1 MLRPSEND
9 IWQVLDGKDSR
20 AAEKVAVWLSSEE
33 GMNWIS
39 DNSDEIFRKLT
50 ESESEVDV
58 PTEEMLEN
66 IHRQIR
72 MLIRKRKLRRIVS
85 VAAAVLLPVM
95 FISVFWININ
105 SRVGNILFAS
115 SETVSESAVL
125 GERKV
130 VVFQDGTKV
139 YLNAG
144 SKLSYPSFWTL
155 SDRDVKL
162 EGEAF
167 FQVEKNP
174 KRPFVVDMNGVS
186 LTVYGTRFNAKA
198 YPQDDAVEVIL
209 FDGDV
214 VFNAVGKDYDM
225 EPSEQL
231 AYSRSTGNV
240 EIISL
245 KSPNDQILWTENVI
259 MFRNNTLREIAEV
272 LSRWYNV
279 KFEVEDELLYSRTF
293 TLKTDHQPLHVLL
306 EEMEY
311 VSDLHF
317 ELKENIVKVVR
328 KKK

>member
-85 VAAAVLLPVM
+85 VAAAVLLPVL

-144 SKLSYPSFWTL
+144 SKLSYPSFWSL

-245 KSPNDQILWTENVI
+245 KSPDDQILWTENVI
-259 MFRNNTLREIAEV
+259 MFRNNTLREIADV

-279 KFEVEDELLYSRTF
+279 SFVMEDELLYSRTF

-317 ELKENIVKVVR
+317 EVDGNVVKVTQ

>member
-95 FISVFWININ
+95 FISLFWININ

-144 SKLSYPSFWTL
+144 SKLSYPSFWSL

-245 KSPNDQILWTENVI
+245 KSPDDQILWTENVI
-259 MFRNNTLREIAEV
+259 MFRNNTLREIADV

-279 KFEVEDELLYSRTF
+279 SFVMEDELLYSRTF

-317 ELKENIVKVVR
+317 EVDGNVVKVTQ

>member
-20 AAEKVAVWLSSEE
+20 TAEKVAVWLSSEE

-85 VAAAVLLPVM
+85 VAAAVLLPVL

-317 ELKENIVKVVR
+317 EVDGNVVKVTQ

>member
-33 GMNWIS
+33 GLNWIS

-58 PTEEMLEN
+58 STEEMLEN

-72 MLIRKRKLRRIVS
+72 MLIRKRKLRRIAS

-95 FISVFWININ
+95 FISLFWININ

-115 SETVSESAVL
+115 SETVSESAAL

-155 SDRDVKL
+155 SERDVKL

-198 YPQDDAVEVIL
+198 YPHDDMVTVIL

-214 VFNAVGKDYDM
+214 VFNASGNEYDL

-231 AYSRSTGNV
+231 EYSRSSGNV

-245 KSPNDQILWTENVI
+245 ESPDDQILWTKNVI
-259 MFRNNTLREIAEV
+259 MFRNNTLREIADV

-279 KFEVEDELLYSRTF
+279 SFVMEDELLYSRTF

-317 ELKENIVKVVR
+317 EVDGNVVKVTQN
-328 KKK
+328 KK

>member
-20 AAEKVAVWLSSEE
+20 TAEKVAVWLSSEE

-85 VAAAVLLPVM
+85 VAAAVLLPVL

-144 SKLSYPSFWTL
+144 SKLSYPSIWTL

-245 KSPNDQILWTENVI
+245 KSPDDQILWTENVI
-259 MFRNNTLREIAEV
+259 MFRNNTLREIADV

-279 KFEVEDELLYSRTF
+279 SFVMEDELLYSRTF

-317 ELKENIVKVVR
+317 EVDGNVVKVTQ

>member
-85 VAAAVLLPVM
+85 VAAAVLLPVL

>member
-85 VAAAVLLPVM
+85 VAAAVLLPVL

-115 SETVSESAVL
+115 SETVSETAVL

-198 YPQDDAVEVIL
+198 YPQDDAVEVVL

>member
-85 VAAAVLLPVM
+85 VAAAVLLPVL

-144 SKLSYPSFWTL
+144 SKLSYPSFWSL

-245 KSPNDQILWTENVI
+245 KSPDDQILWTENVI

-317 ELKENIVKVVR
+317 VLKENIVKVVR

>member
-72 MLIRKRKLRRIVS
+72 MLIRKRKLRRIAS
-85 VAAAVLLPVM
+85 VAAAVLLPVL

-155 SDRDVKL
+155 SDRDVRL

-198 YPQDDAVEVIL
+198 YPQDDAVEVVL

-317 ELKENIVKVVR
+317 EVDGNVVKVTQ

>member
-9 IWQVLDGKDSR
+9 IWQVLYGKDSR

-33 GMNWIS
+33 GLNWIS

-58 PTEEMLEN
+58 STEEMLEN

-72 MLIRKRKLRRIVS
+72 MLIRKRKLRRIAS

-95 FISVFWININ
+95 FISLFWININ

-115 SETVSESAVL
+115 SETVSESAAL

-155 SDRDVKL
+155 SERDVKL

-198 YPQDDAVEVIL
+198 YPHDDMVTVIL

-214 VFNAVGKDYDM
+214 VFNASGNEYDL

-231 AYSRSTGNV
+231 EYSRSSGNV

-245 KSPNDQILWTENVI
+245 ESPDDQILWTKNVI
-259 MFRNNTLREIAEV
+259 MFRNNTLREIADV

-279 KFEVEDELLYSRTF
+279 SFVMEDELLYSRTF

-317 ELKENIVKVVR
+317 EVDGNVVKVTQN
-328 KKK
+328 KK

>member
-20 AAEKVAVWLSSEE
+20 TAEKVAVWLSSEE

-72 MLIRKRKLRRIVS
+72 MLIRKRKLRRIAS
-85 VAAAVLLPVM
+85 VAAAVLLPVL

-155 SDRDVKL
+155 SDRDVRL

-198 YPQDDAVEVIL
+198 YPQDDAVEVVL

-317 ELKENIVKVVR
+317 EVDGNVVKVTQ

>member
-20 AAEKVAVWLSSEE
+20 TAEKLAVWLSSEE

-85 VAAAVLLPVM
+85 VAAAILLPVL

-155 SDRDVKL
+155 SDRDVRL

-198 YPQDDAVEVIL
+198 YPQDDAVEVVL

-311 VSDLHF
+311 VSDLNF

>member
-50 ESESEVDV
+50 ESESEVYV

-85 VAAAVLLPVM
+85 VAAAVLLPVL

-144 SKLSYPSFWTL
+144 STLSYPSIWTL

-245 KSPNDQILWTENVI
+245 KSPDDQILWTENVI

-317 ELKENIVKVVR
+317 ILKENIVKVVR

>member
-20 AAEKVAVWLSSEE
+20 TAEKVAVWLSSEE

-72 MLIRKRKLRRIVS
+72 MLIRKRKLRRILS
-85 VAAAVLLPVM
+85 VAAAVLLPVL

-198 YPQDDAVEVIL
+198 YPQDDAVEVVL